1 MFDTQTL
8 DNGLR
13 AVITPIAHTRAVTIQ
28 LAVGIGFGYESE
40 RTHGLAHFVEH
51 MLFKGT
57 GTRPTFSDITG
68 FIESLGG
75 SINAATDKEMTFFF
89 VRCPSAHFEPALEI
103 LADIVHDSTFDPE
116 EVERERR
123 VLIDE
128 AMMSRDTPDDWAM
141 ELLEQLLW
149 PGHGLGRPISDNLEV
164 TRNATPDVLRDYAAR
179 YFGAAN
185 AVISVAGNVERER
198 AVESIEAR
206 FHGYRSG
213 ERAEWPEAGTLNG
226 CPDSRL
232 AIEERDGLQVS
243 VALGTRSLSQTDP
256 DRYPLELLN
265 AILGEGMCSRLFA
278 EIRERQALT
287 YDVSSYTSQNRE
299 GGSIAI
305 FANSNPDDTGAM
317 TSAIIEEC
325 ELLKTQSP
333 SGWELE
339 RAREYVKGG
348 LILGMEESHNVASWY
363 AREELLEQ
371 ERMTVD
377 AVIQRLD
384 AVTAGDISRVAQRIF
399 AGDWV
404 RLAAVG
410 PVKDRKSL
418 AQLIGSQ
425 STSFEYVS

>member
-1 MFDTQTL
+1 MFDTHTL

-13 AVITPIAHTRAVTIQ
+13 AVVTPIAHTRAVTIQ

-57 GTRPTFSDITG
+57 GARPTFSDITG

-89 VRCPSAHFEPALEI
+89 VRCPAAHFEPALEI
-103 LADIVHDSTFDPE
+103 LADIVHDSRFDPE

-123 VLIDE
+123 VLVEE
-128 AMMSRDTPDDWAM
+128 ATMSRDAPDDWAM
-141 ELLEQLLW
+141 QLLEQLLW

-164 TRNATPDVLRDYAAR
+164 TRNATPDMLRDYAAR

-185 AVISVAGNVERER
+185 AVVSVAGNVGRKR
-198 AVESIEAR
+198 ALESIETR
-206 FHGYRSG
+206 FRSYRSG
-213 ERAEWPEAGTLNG
+213 ERAEWPKAVPMND
-226 CPDSRL
+226 CPNSRL
-232 AIEERDGLQVS
+232 VIEERDALQVS
-243 VALGTRSLSQTDP
+243 VAVGTRSLSQTDP

-287 YDVSSYTSQNRE
+287 YDVFSFVSQSCE
-299 GGSIAI
+299 GGSISI
-305 FANSNPDDTGAM
+305 FANSNPGDVGAM
-317 TSAIIEEC
+317 TGAIIEEC
-325 ELLKTQSP
+325 ELLKTRPP
-333 SGWELE
+333 SDWELE

-363 AREELLEQ
+363 SREELLEK

-384 AVTAGDISRVAQRIF
+384 SVTADDISRVAHRIF
-399 AGDWV
+399 AGDWP

-410 PVKDRKSL
+410 PVKDHKSL
-418 AQLIGSQ
+418 TQLIRSQ
-425 STSFEYVS
+425 SGSVEYVS

>member
-1 MFDTQTL
+1 M
-8 DNGLR
+8 
-13 AVITPIAHTRAVTIQ
+13 TIQ

-40 RTHGLAHFVEH
+40 RTHGLAHFAEH

-89 VRCPSAHFEPALEI
+89 VRCPSAHFEPAIEI
-103 LADIVHDSTFDPE
+103 LADIFHDSTFDPE

-128 AMMSRDTPDDWAM
+128 AMMSRDAPDDWAM
-141 ELLEQLLW
+141 QLLEQLLW

-164 TRNATPDVLRDYAAR
+164 TRDATPGTLRDYAAR

-185 AVISVAGNVERER
+185 AVISVAGNVERDR
-198 AVESIEAR
+198 ALESIETR
-206 FHGYRSG
+206 LGSYQSG
-213 ERAEWPEAGTLNG
+213 ERAEWPEAGPLDG
-226 CPDSRL
+226 SSDSRL
-232 AIEERDGLQVS
+232 AIEERDALQVS
-243 VALGTRSLSQTDP
+243 VALGTRSVSQTDP

-287 YDVSSYTSQNRE
+287 YDVFSYTSQNRE

-305 FANSNPDDTGAM
+305 FANSNPNNVGAM
-317 TSAIIEEC
+317 TSAIVEEC
-325 ELLKTQSP
+325 ERLKTQPP
-333 SGWELE
+333 SRWELE

-384 AVTAGDISRVAQRIF
+384 AVTGCDISRVAQRIF
-399 AGDWV
+399 AGDWL

-410 PVKDRKSL
+410 PVKDNKSL
-418 AQLIGSQ
+418 AQLVGSR
-425 STSFEYVS
+425 STSLEYVS